1 VVIAAEA
8 DAEAADLRAFLLE
21 ELPRW
26 WVPESFAR
34 VAQLPRTG
42 VGKIDKR
49 ALRARYESGELPIEA
64 VMASVSSR
72 EER

>member
-1 VVIAAEA
+1 
-8 DAEAADLRAFLLE
+8 
-21 ELPRW
+21 
-26 WVPESFAR
+26 VPESFAR